1 MDRKKKHL
9 LHFYLLAAPALLGLL
24 LFALGPIVASL
35 AISFTDWDIL
45 SKPAFLGLKNYQEL
59 LFHDKLF
66 LKSLWNSLYYT
77 IFGVPLGVVGGLL
90 IAMLLNTKVRGI
102 PIYRTL
108 FYLPAVVPA
117 VASAVLWIWVFDP
130 DLGILNESLRFIGFS
145 TTPKWLAST
154 EWAMP
159 ALIIMSLW
167 GLGAGMIIYL
177 AGLQGIPEH
186 LYEAAKID
194 GAGRWHLFWHV
205 TVPHMS
211 PIIFFNLI
219 MGIIWSLQG
228 GFTQAYIMTEGG
240 PANSTL
246 FYTYYIFRKAFEEFQ
261 MGYSSAL
268 AWVLFVI
275 ILVITALVFKYAR
288 KKVYYEYLGGG
299 S

>member
-1 MDRKKKHL
+1 VDRKRTRML
-9 LHFYLLAAPALLGLL
+9 QFYVLASPAILGLL
-24 LFALGPIVASL
+24 LFSIGPIIASFV
-35 AISFTDWDIL
+35 ISFTDWDIL
-45 SKPAFLGLKNYQEL
+45 SKPAFVGFDNYSEL
-59 LFHDKLF
+59 LFQDELF
-66 LKSLWNSLYYT
+66 RKSLWNSLYYT
-77 IFGVPLGVVGGLL
+77 LFGVPLGVIGGLL
-90 IAMLLNTKVRGI
+90 VALLLNMKVKGM

-130 DLGILNESLRFIGFS
+130 DLGILNGLLRGIGIDN
-145 TTPKWLAST
+145 PPLWLAST

-159 ALIIMSLW
+159 ALILMSLW

-177 AGLQGIPEH
+177 AGLQGIPEY
-186 LYEAAKID
+186 LYEAAKMD

-219 MGIIWSLQG
+219 MGIIGSLQG

-240 PANSTL
+240 PANATM

-268 AWVLFVI
+268 AWVLFVV
-275 ILVITALVFKYAR
+275 ILGITIVTFKYAA
-288 KKVYYEYLGGG
+288 KKVYYEYLGGA
-299 S
+299 

>member
-1 MDRKKKHL
+1 MFQ
-9 LHFYLLAAPALLGLL
+9 FYILSAPALLGLV
-24 LFALGPIVASL
+24 LFALGPVIASL

-45 SKPAFLGLKNYQEL
+45 SKATFTGLDNYKEL
-59 LFHDKLF
+59 FFHDSLF
-66 LKSLWNSLYYT
+66 RKSLWNSFYYT
-77 IFGVPLGVVGGLL
+77 LFSVPLGLVGGLL
-90 IAMLLNTKVRGI
+90 IALLLNMKVKGLSL
-102 PIYRTL
+102 YRTL

-130 DLGILNESLRFIGFS
+130 DLGILNASMRLIGFANP
-145 TTPKWLAST
+145 PKWLATT

-177 AGLQGIPEH
+177 AGLQGIPEY

-194 GAGRWHLFWHV
+194 GASRWQSFWNV
-205 TVPHMS
+205 TIPHMS

-219 MGIIWSLQG
+219 MGIIFSLQG

-240 PANSTL
+240 PANATL

-261 MGYSSAL
+261 MGYASSL
-268 AWVLFVI
+268 AWVLFIV
-275 ILVITALVFKYAR
+275 ILVITVATFKFLS
-288 KKVYYEYLGGG
+288 KKIYYEYLG
-299 S
+299 SS

>member
-1 MDRKKKHL
+1 VNRKRTRML
-9 LHFYLLAAPALLGLL
+9 QFYVLASPAILGLL
-24 LFALGPIVASL
+24 LFSIGPIIASFV
-35 AISFTDWDIL
+35 ISFTDWDIL
-45 SKPAFLGLKNYQEL
+45 SKPAFVGFDNYSEL
-59 LFHDKLF
+59 LFQDELF
-66 LKSLWNSLYYT
+66 RKSLWNSLYYT
-77 IFGVPLGVVGGLL
+77 LFGVPLGVIGGLL
-90 IAMLLNTKVRGI
+90 VALLLNMKVKGM

-130 DLGILNESLRFIGFS
+130 DLGILNGLLRGIGIDN
-145 TTPKWLAST
+145 PPLWLAST

-159 ALIIMSLW
+159 ALILMSLW

-177 AGLQGIPEH
+177 AGLQGIPEY
-186 LYEAAKID
+186 LYEAAKMD

-219 MGIIWSLQG
+219 MGIIGSLQG

-240 PANSTL
+240 PANATM

-268 AWVLFVI
+268 AWVLFVV
-275 ILVITALVFKYAR
+275 ILGITIVTFKYAA
-288 KKVYYEYLGGG
+288 KKVYYEYLGGA
-299 S
+299 

>member
-1 MDRKKKHL
+1 VNRKRTRML
-9 LHFYLLAAPALLGLL
+9 QFYVLASPAILGLL
-24 LFALGPIVASL
+24 LFSIGPIIASFV
-35 AISFTDWDIL
+35 ISFTDWDIL
-45 SKPAFLGLKNYQEL
+45 SKPAFVGFDNYNEL
-59 LFHDKLF
+59 LFQDELF
-66 LKSLWNSLYYT
+66 RKSLWNSLYYT
-77 IFGVPLGVVGGLL
+77 LFGVPLGVIGGLL
-90 IAMLLNTKVRGI
+90 VALLLNMKVKGM

-130 DLGILNESLRFIGFS
+130 DLGILNGLLRGIGIDN
-145 TTPKWLAST
+145 PPLWLAST

-159 ALIIMSLW
+159 ALILMSLW

-177 AGLQGIPEH
+177 AGLQGIPEY
-186 LYEAAKID
+186 LYEAAKMD

-219 MGIIWSLQG
+219 MGIIGSLQG

-240 PANSTL
+240 PANATM

-268 AWVLFVI
+268 AWVLFVV
-275 ILVITALVFKYAR
+275 ILGITIVTFKYAA
-288 KKVYYEYLGGG
+288 KKVYYEYLGGA
-299 S
+299 

>member
-1 MDRKKKHL
+1 VDRKRTRML
-9 LHFYLLAAPALLGLL
+9 QFYVLASPAILGLL
-24 LFALGPIVASL
+24 LFSIGPIIASFV
-35 AISFTDWDIL
+35 ISFTDWDIL
-45 SKPAFLGLKNYQEL
+45 SKPAFVGFDNYNEL
-59 LFHDKLF
+59 LFQDELF
-66 LKSLWNSLYYT
+66 RKSLWNSLYYT
-77 IFGVPLGVVGGLL
+77 LFGVPLGVIGGLL
-90 IAMLLNTKVRGI
+90 VALLLNMKVKGM

-130 DLGILNESLRFIGFS
+130 DLGILNGLLRGIGIDN
-145 TTPKWLAST
+145 PPLWLAST

-159 ALIIMSLW
+159 ALILMSLW

-177 AGLQGIPEH
+177 AGLQGIPEY
-186 LYEAAKID
+186 LYEAAKMD

-219 MGIIWSLQG
+219 MGIIGSLQG

-240 PANSTL
+240 PANATM

-268 AWVLFVI
+268 AWVLFVV
-275 ILVITALVFKYAR
+275 ILGITIVTFKYAA
-288 KKVYYEYLGGG
+288 KKVYYEYLGGA
-299 S
+299 